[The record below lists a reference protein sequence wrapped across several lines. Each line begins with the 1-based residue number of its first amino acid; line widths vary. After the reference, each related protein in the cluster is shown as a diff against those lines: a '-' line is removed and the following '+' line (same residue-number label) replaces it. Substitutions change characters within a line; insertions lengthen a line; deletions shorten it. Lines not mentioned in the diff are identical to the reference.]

1 MGCKLV
7 KGFENEK
14 NLLNYWE
21 SVFPQTKQNENY
33 INSPNFFY
41 NFHKQYDL
49 ELDLLLL
56 QPILLSDDSGVRT
69 PYLENIYS
77 TMSQFQK

>member
-1 MGCKLV
+1 MKKFIKLL
-7 KGFENEK
+7 GEC
-14 NLLNYWE
+14 
-21 SVFPQTKQNENY
+21 FPQTKQNENY
-33 INSPNFFY
+33 INSPNFY